1 MGIGFTLKEK
11 RISLKEG
18 VLVGAKHQVKLS
30 DIRRVKCVG
39 NGTLNR
45 LLIHTREK
53 KGFLDQPD
61 MRVPVSELSLPIL
74 EAVMAKN
81 TGRGIDFSQGNG
93 FDQKTSEY
101 MLIRYMNS
109 TFFLNEDGS
118 VTDDWHRIAYD
129 HIQPYQSDIEIFG

>member
-1 MGIGFTLKEK
+1 
-11 RISLKEG
+11 
-18 VLVGAKHQVKLS
+18 
-30 DIRRVKCVG
+30 
-39 NGTLNR
+39 
-45 LLIHTREK
+45 
-53 KGFLDQPD
+53 

-109 TFFLNEDGS
+109 TFFLNGDGS

>member
-1 MGIGFTLKEK
+1 
-11 RISLKEG
+11 
-18 VLVGAKHQVKLS
+18 
-30 DIRRVKCVG
+30 
-39 NGTLNR
+39 
-45 LLIHTREK
+45 
-53 KGFLDQPD
+53 
-61 MRVPVSELSLPIL
+61 
-74 EAVMAKN
+74 MAKN

>member
-1 MGIGFTLKEK
+1 
-11 RISLKEG
+11 
-18 VLVGAKHQVKLS
+18 
-30 DIRRVKCVG
+30 
-39 NGTLNR
+39 
-45 LLIHTREK
+45 
-53 KGFLDQPD
+53 

-118 VTDDWHRIAYD
+118 E
-129 HIQPYQSDIEIFG
+129 QPDFEVRGVSHVLPERGWECNRRLAQNCL

>member
-1 MGIGFTLKEK
+1 
-11 RISLKEG
+11 
-18 VLVGAKHQVKLS
+18 
-30 DIRRVKCVG
+30 
-39 NGTLNR
+39 
-45 LLIHTREK
+45 
-53 KGFLDQPD
+53 

-109 TFFLNEDGS
+109 TFFLNGDGS
-118 VTDDWHRIAYD
+118 VTDDWYRIAYD
-129 HIQPYQSDIEIFG
+129 HIQSYQSDIEIFG

>member
-1 MGIGFTLKEK
+1 
-11 RISLKEG
+11 
-18 VLVGAKHQVKLS
+18 
-30 DIRRVKCVG
+30 
-39 NGTLNR
+39 
-45 LLIHTREK
+45 
-53 KGFLDQPD
+53 

-129 HIQPYQSDIEIFG
+129 HVQSYQSDIEIAE